1 MGIGSL
7 LKGKLLVI
15 VVVGAIVAGGAVA
28 MAATS
33 PAGQRV
39 VHSITSSTDATTTPV
54 AQDANHAKAGSATP
68 GAKNQQNSCPGLPEA
83 QQLAARFSLSTDST
97 SDDVQ
102 AICSLHQ
109 GTFKGTTSSG
119 ATTSSKRVF
128 GYGEIDELLTYA
140 QFLATHDK
148 ANASGKLTSGNT
160 RSYLAEALQN
170 CGATPL
176 EVCLKTKI
184 PGFQPGNGGGKPSS
198 SPTPGGGKPEIT
210 PTPHH

>member
-1 MGIGSL
+1 M
-7 LKGKLLVI
+7 I

-54 AQDANHAKAGSATP
+54 GQHGDHKNAGSARTTATP
-68 GAKNQQNSCPGLPEA
+68 EAKNQQNSCPGLPEA
-83 QQLAARFSLSTDST
+83 QQLVARFSLSTNST
-97 SDDVQ
+97 SDDIQ

-109 GTFKGTTSSG
+109 GTFKGTTPGG

-148 ANASGKLTSGNT
+148 ANASGKLTSGNA

-170 CGATPL
+170 CGATAL

-198 SPTPGGGKPEIT
+198 TPTPGGGKPDST